1 METAARID
9 GVGVLRLLGWEGED
23 GGEKEEE
30 SRDLFC
36 LNGVNW
42 SFLLCLYIAGRV
54 LCGMEE
60 VYVFIY
66 LPSWLSVESMDLL

>member
-30 SRDLFC
+30 S
-36 LNGVNW
+36 
-42 SFLLCLYIAGRV
+42 
-54 LCGMEE
+54 
-60 VYVFIY
+60 
-66 LPSWLSVESMDLL
+66 